1 MIRSKQGFSLL
12 EILVTVAII
21 VALAAIAIPIIAGVI
36 NKSNKSA
43 DETNISEI
51 NKAIEQFVSEYE
63 IYHNDISEERVD
75 LENLNTTQSRVF
87 NTLNIDSKKDIELIE
102 SEGYEGKKL
111 NKNTKY
117 PLNYKTIKAVINN
130 YLKTSTKIL
139 VPNQTNMHYWYSP
152 DCGIV
157 ICDKPTKTVEE
168 LNTNIKTNLDS
179 NGNKLSKD
187 TVWIDITDGKFVKF
201 DMKYKSGFLKTDDN
215 KLFKV
220 VLQFHRDGSGRFI
233 TEIYDDNEELT
244 DTKINEYLLGSFE
257 YKEGKIINEGTTF
270 ARVLENGEGLL
281 QEGTA
286 YGDVIL
292 YLND

>member
-63 IYHNDISEERVD
+63 IYHNDILEERVD

-139 VPNQTNMHYWYSP
+139 VPNQTNMHY
-152 DCGIV
+152 
-157 ICDKPTKTVEE
+157 
-168 LNTNIKTNLDS
+168 
-179 NGNKLSKD
+179 
-187 TVWIDITDGKFVKF
+187 
-201 DMKYKSGFLKTDDN
+201 
-215 KLFKV
+215 
-220 VLQFHRDGSGRFI
+220 
-233 TEIYDDNEELT
+233 
-244 DTKINEYLLGSFE
+244 
-257 YKEGKIINEGTTF
+257 
-270 ARVLENGEGLL
+270 
-281 QEGTA
+281 
-286 YGDVIL
+286 
-292 YLND
+292 